1 MSNNNPS
8 RRGAGAQTTMQDIQ
22 NAIGD
27 LTAQVQALTAAA
39 AANATNQQ
47 QMQQQLQQLQQQQQ
61 QQPAGG
67 GAPAAVTFTATPG

>member
-61 QQPAGG
+61 PAGG